1 MKVRDAGPPAATNR
15 WGGGSA
21 SRMAVLKQHQLQQQV
36 QREQRGDRLGERV
49 GSAAVHGGNLSPVG
63 SCREAGRPGILPV
76 MIGIQQRRPGQ
87 PTVVF
92 LHGAGISS
100 WMWRRQLT
108 ALPELDAVA
117 LDLPGHGVSAALPW
131 DGLAGATPM
140 VADWIRANAT
150 GGRAHVVGLSLG
162 GVMGLDLA
170 ARYPDVVTRLVTS
183 GALAVGLP
191 GAELL
196 GWMMEATMPLA
207 RIPWLVRMSGRVLG
221 LSAEDQKELLADVER
236 LPPSLVRQAVRDV
249 ASFRI
254 TPALI
259 ASPVPALV
267 VAGTREYRGIRRSV
281 AQLDDV
287 WPQATGRLVPKA
299 SHVWNLELP
308 DRFSEMLRSWLIE
321 HRAPEFTVP
330 PDHLRRPT
338 TQSHPAGRQPG

>member
-1 MKVRDAGPPAATNR
+1 
-15 WGGGSA
+15 
-21 SRMAVLKQHQLQQQV
+21 
-36 QREQRGDRLGERV
+36 
-49 GSAAVHGGNLSPVG
+49 
-63 SCREAGRPGILPV
+63 
-76 MIGIQQRRPGQ
+76 MIGIQQRRPDQ

-92 LHGAGISS
+92 LHGGGISS
-100 WMWRRQLT
+100 WMWHRQLT

-131 DGLAGATPM
+131 EGLAGTTTIE
-140 VADWIRANAT
+140 ADWIRANAT

-170 ARYPDVVTRLVTS
+170 ARYPEVVTRLVTS

-191 GAELL
+191 GAELV
-196 GWMMEATMPLA
+196 GWMMDATMPLA
-207 RIPWLVRMSGRVLG
+207 RIPWLVRLSGRVLG
-221 LSAEDQKELLADVER
+221 LSAEDQKALVEDIER
-236 LPPSLVRQAVRDV
+236 LPPGLARQAVRDV

-299 SHVWNLELP
+299 SHVWNLQLP
-308 DRFSEMLRSWLIE
+308 DRFNEMLRSWLIE
-321 HRAPEFTVP
+321 HRAPEFIVP

-338 TQSHPAGRQPG
+338 TQSHPIGRQPG